1 MRNGGKTV
9 ASKSEKKKIQSKIVR
24 DYLKSNG
31 VDYTYEDN
39 SYKYTIY
46 TPKGVI
52 EYWAGSS
59 KWHYIGSSEYS
70 TDPIANIMN
79 RVAL

>member
-1 MRNGGKTV
+1 MT
-9 ASKSEKKKIQSKIVR
+9 SKSEKKKMQSKTVK
-24 DYLKSNG
+24 DYLESNG

-59 KWHYIGSSEYS
+59 KWHYSGSSDYS
-70 TDPIANIMN
+70 TDPIANVVN
-79 RVAL
+79 EVAL